1 MSIGTA
7 QTSRAGWRG
16 ATDRVRGTLPHGGSL
31 PAEDWRQ
38 RHFVISG
45 LLWIAIG
52 VVPLYAVLDHG
63 SGAVSYTAEFAA
75 LVAFAVVAGWGD
87 LSRKWRSVAASM
99 GLLTA
104 SASLIDISGGLLEM
118 HFAFFVVI
126 VILTLYED
134 WVPFLLAVAFVL
146 IHHGV
151 MGTIDPQ
158 AVFSE
163 RFEWKD
169 PWLWASIHATFVG
182 LAGVAGVVAWGL
194 NERVRDRMRS
204 TQAELERIS
213 RTDSLTSLFNRR
225 SLMSD
230 LEGRLQERRPT
241 LLAIFDLDGFKEY
254 NDRFGHPAGDQL
266 LIRLATQLR
275 ASVGAPGCAYRLGGD
290 EFCVLADPT
299 SDGSAT
305 QLDAW
310 TRSLEE
316 HGEGFMI
323 SASSGLALLPEES
336 LSPSEALTLCDRR
349 MYQQKNERRTSAAAQ
364 SRSVLL
370 AALAARNADLGD
382 HMGAVGVWAERVG
395 IALGVPVDE
404 LRDLRYAADL
414 HDIGKVAIPDSILS
428 KSGPLNDEDWEFMR
442 RHTIIGETILAASPA
457 LSRVAQIVRSS
468 HERFDGGGY
477 PDQLK
482 GEEIPLAARII
493 SVCDAYDAM
502 VSERP
507 YRKPLTPGAALTE
520 LHECAGAQ
528 FDPVVVRA
536 FVEATSSDGAT
547 GRRPQRA
554 AQGDAELPAAT
565 VERLAQPA

>member
-7 QTSRAGWRG
+7 RTPRAGWRG
-16 ATDRVRGTLPHGGSL
+16 AADRVRETLPHGGSL

-75 LVAFAVVAGWGD
+75 LLAFAAVAGWD
-87 LSRKWRSVAASM
+87 ELSREWRSVAASM

-118 HFAFFVVI
+118 HFTFFVVI

-169 PWLWASIHATFVG
+169 PWLWAGIHATFVG

-213 RTDSLTSLFNRR
+213 RTDALTSLFNRR

-230 LEGRLQERRPT
+230 LEERLQEGRPT
-241 LLAIFDLDGFKEY
+241 LLALFDLDGFKEY
-254 NDRFGHPAGDQL
+254 NDRFGHPVGDQL
-266 LIRLATQLR
+266 LIRLATRLR
-275 ASVGAPGCAYRLGGD
+275 ASVGTAGCAYRLGGD
-290 EFCVLADPT
+290 EFCVVADPT
-299 SDGSAT
+299 SDTSSA

-310 TRSLEE
+310 TVSLEE

-323 SASSGLALLPEES
+323 SASAGMALLPEEGVT
-336 LSPSEALTLCDRR
+336 PSEALSLCDRR
-349 MYQQKNERRTSAAAQ
+349 MYQLKNERRTSAASQ

-370 AALAARNADLGD
+370 AALAARNADLGE
-382 HMGAVGVWAERVG
+382 HMGAVGVWAERVA
-395 IALGVPVDE
+395 IALGVPENE
-404 LRDLRYAADL
+404 LQDLRYAADL
-414 HDIGKVAIPDSILS
+414 HDMGKVAIPDSILS
-428 KSGPLNDEDWEFMR
+428 KPGPLNDEEWEFMR
-442 RHTIIGETILAASPA
+442 RHTIIGEGILAASPA
-457 LSRVAQIVRSS
+457 LSRVARIVRST
-468 HERFDGGGY
+468 HERFDGRGY

-482 GEEIPLAARII
+482 SQDIPLAARII

-507 YRKPLTPGAALTE
+507 YRKSLTPPAALTE
-520 LHECAGAQ
+520 LRKCAGAQ

-536 FVEATSSDGAT
+536 FVEASSAGPT
-547 GRRPQRA
+547 GSRPQRA
-554 AQGDAELPAAT
+554 AQGDAELAAAT